1 MEYKQWATAEKGIY
15 YTGLKQSG
23 HKFAVAPLSL
33 KMGVLSS
40 AIPSSHHVAQWWD
53 VVKLLPTD
61 HLQALGL
68 SVGNELL
75 ADHFN
80 KIQS

>member
-1 MEYKQWATAEKGIY
+1 MMEYKQWATAEQGIY

-40 AIPSSHHVAQWWD
+40 AIPSSHHVARSGEM
-53 VVKLLPTD
+53 L
-61 HLQALGL
+61 
-68 SVGNELL
+68 
-75 ADHFN
+75 
-80 KIQS
+80 